1 MRKNLNIM
9 YLTALLQGMVF
20 YAPIATLYRTAVGVT
35 ISQIAVIESISLVL
49 SFVFEVPW
57 GILADRI
64 GYKKIIIICNLMYFA
79 SKLIFWKASRLF
91 GFFAERVILSVVI
104 SGLSGVDVS
113 VLYLSC
119 PPEKSQRTFGIYSAL
134 GTMGLL
140 ISSIIY
146 SVFIGSNYRL
156 AGALTALSYG
166 VAMILSFGITEV
178 RHTENVHVSLKQ
190 MLLELKSNF
199 LNKRLLLFLLASALL
214 TQTYQSVT
222 VFFSQLKFADLGA
235 NAQDIGVL
243 HIAVTIAG
251 FVSVFSEKI
260 TGIMRRKTPTVLA
273 ILASFFCAVLAE
285 TSALLP
291 AALAIIFL
299 QGVFSVFEPL
309 QISLENQMVQSKD
322 RATALSIN
330 TVITDSTAAG
340 LSVALGYAAEINL
353 SLAFSLCALLCI
365 TSAVLIELSNKRTL

>member
-1 MRKNLNIM
+1 
-9 YLTALLQGMVF
+9 
-20 YAPIATLYRTAVGVT
+20 IATLYRTAVGVT

-64 GYKKIIIICNLMYFA
+64 GYKKTIIICNLMYFA

-119 PPEKSQRTFGIYSAL
+119 PPEKSQRTFGIYSVL

-190 MLLELKSNF
+190 MFLELKSNF

-273 ILASFFCAVLAE
+273 ILTSFFCAVLAE

-353 SLAFSLCALLCI
+353 SLAFCLCALLCI